1 MARRETAEAT
11 EDRLAQL
18 VCDPEQASALHAL
31 LGPFCHRSRNL
42 LNSVRLSLYLAQHQ
56 AERVRDSAWNWVEL
70 ERMYREVEQVFDRLQ
85 TICRPMSLAPVRM
98 SLALLMEDRRKGWV
112 ERFAARGRVL
122 ELDCAGRSDVGDYDP
137 QCLGVALDALIDWR
151 AEAGPAGAGARLRWG
166 AHRGRFHVEWIE
178 RGSSAGRSSQREYA
192 GPEPLALPLLGR
204 VVAAHGGTLKQL
216 ASAGRHLKFSWPQ
229 VVNHR

>member
-1 MARRETAEAT
+1 MARRETAEAIQ
-11 EDRLAQL
+11 DRLGHL

-56 AERVRDSAWNWVEL
+56 EERVRDSAWNWAEL

-85 TICRPMSLAPVRM
+85 TICRPMSLALVRM

-112 ERFAARGRVL
+112 ELFAARGRVL
-122 ELDCAGRSDVGDYDP
+122 ELDRAGGSDVGDYDP
-137 QCLGVALDALIDWR
+137 QCLGMALDALIDWR
-151 AEAGPAGAGARLRWG
+151 AEAGPSGTRARLCWG
-166 AHRGRFHVEWIE
+166 GNRGRLHVEWFE
-178 RGSSAGRSSQREYA
+178 RGSSAGRSLPREYA

-216 ASAGRHLKFSWPQ
+216 GSAGRHLKLSWPQ
-229 VVNHR
+229 TVNHR